1 MKITTLTLSPAV
13 DIEYHTASINTS
25 GLNRT
30 STHTITAGGKG
41 INVSRAILACAKE
54 DGVDLSRVLRTVAPT
69 GGVTGEM
76 MRKILAEENIPVTAV
91 QIDGNTRVNI
101 SLIPDASGQDSI
113 EINAPGTP
121 LGVRIEAVENL
132 ILGSLEKGDVVAIC
146 GSCPS
151 DVKKTYPAELCR
163 RIKRLGGY
171 VILDCDGVA
180 LDYALSP
187 HSDEE
192 RVLCPDL
199 IKPNT
204 KELSGFVGRELET
217 LADIKAAAEEVSVST
232 DGVTT
237 IITTMS
243 GDGSVL
249 TYKDTDGC
257 VKSVFFPTEKCQ
269 VVRLKG
275 AGDTFLGAYI
285 YHRFVKNSSSEEA
298 MKEAGIR
305 AGRYVAGE

>member
-13 DIEYHTASINTS
+13 DIEYHTAAINTE

-30 STHTITAGGKG
+30 STHTISAGGKG
-41 INVSRAILACAKE
+41 INVSREILNCAKN
-54 DGVDLSRVLRTVAPT
+54 DGADLSRILRTVAPT
-69 GGVTGEM
+69 GGVTGDM
-76 MRKILAEENIPVTAV
+76 MRKILSEENINITAV
-91 QIDGNTRVNI
+91 QIDGNTRVNV
-101 SLIPDASGQDSI
+101 SLIPDSTDQESI

-121 LGVRIEAVENL
+121 LGSRIEAIENI

-163 RIKRLGGY
+163 RIKRLGGR
-171 VILDCDGVA
+171 VILDCDGAA

-187 HSDEE
+187 HSEEE

-199 IKPNT
+199 VKPNMS
-204 KELSGFVGRELET
+204 ELAGFVGRPLST
-217 LADIKAAAEEVSVST
+217 LDEVIEAAEAVCEGT
-232 DGVTT
+232 GGVTS
-237 IITTMS
+237 IITTLS
-243 GDGSVL
+243 GNGSVL
-249 TYKDTDGC
+249 TYSDGSGGI
-257 VKSVFFPTEKCQ
+257 VSRFFPTERRQ
-269 VVRLKG
+269 VIRLKG

-285 YHRFVKNSSSEEA
+285 YHRYVRESPMEDAIA
-298 MKEAGIR
+298 MAGDR